1 MNILITGGS
10 GLIGKAICQQLLLDN
25 HQITVFSRQHAD
37 IVKASCGAVTVI
49 HSLNDYTPDKR
60 FHVIINLAGEP
71 IIDKPWTKQRKVALY
86 DSRVDLTKRLVKQIQ
101 QAQTPAKLLLS
112 GSAVGFYG
120 SQTRAVDDMNDNY
133 SSEADFASQLCRDW
147 EKATLS
153 LKNSQTRT
161 IILRTG
167 LVLSSQGG
175 ILKKMQ
181 IPFKLGLGGQMGDG
195 RQIMSWI
202 HIDDYVRA
210 IQHFINNI
218 DNNEN
223 SQQAYNLTA
232 PQPVDNKTFS
242 QALAKAY
249 GWDKL
254 IFNIPAAVVK
264 LIFGKRAIMLLKG
277 QAALPTRLQ
286 SEHFNFL
293 FTSID
298 EALADIIKGN

>member
-1 MNILITGGS
+1 
-10 GLIGKAICQQLLLDN
+10 
-25 HQITVFSRQHAD
+25 
-37 IVKASCGAVTVI
+37 
-49 HSLNDYTPDKR
+49 
-60 FHVIINLAGEP
+60 
-71 IIDKPWTKQRKVALY
+71 
-86 DSRVDLTKRLVKQIQ
+86 
-101 QAQTPAKLLLS
+101 
-112 GSAVGFYG
+112 
-120 SQTRAVDDMNDNY
+120 
-133 SSEADFASQLCRDW
+133 
-147 EKATLS
+147 
-153 LKNSQTRT
+153 
-161 IILRTG
+161 
-167 LVLSSQGG
+167 
-175 ILKKMQ
+175 MQ

-264 LIFGKRAIMLLKG
+264 LIFGKRAIMLFKRSSCPPHTL
-277 QAALPTRLQ
+277 TIRT
-286 SEHFNFL
+286 F
-293 FTSID
+293 
-298 EALADIIKGN
+298 